1 MTNPANAIKLVRSD
15 FWSSA
20 RPTTPFDIAQDLSNS
35 LEGWRLCEIMLPVGA
50 PSSCAWN
57 PFCSVPF
64 EQFPPG
70 HTIVRAMNGPTGVVF
85 HACGAANVTPR
96 DFRTLNGA
104 RELGPPAQIPCT
116 KYGRFRAAQSKM
128 SDIIGDSE
136 FVVVLSLGGVGGRV
150 RTILRWYSLL
160 ILLSATLGI
169 VELRKR
175 SPPRRARVNQHP

>member
-1 MTNPANAIKLVRSD
+1 MEEDDDESRERYQARPFGPR
-15 FWSSA
+15 SSA

-104 RELGPPAQIPCT
+104 RELGPPRADTMYEIWSLP
-116 KYGRFRAAQSKM
+116 GRPVQDERHYRRFGVRRGPISGWGGGEGAN
-128 SDIIGDSE
+128 DIAL
-136 FVVVLSLGGVGGRV
+136 V
-150 RTILRWYSLL
+150 
-160 ILLSATLGI
+160 
-169 VELRKR
+169 
-175 SPPRRARVNQHP
+175 